1 MDCYFIDA
9 SGKISAAKGAAS
21 LNLSKPQIDQLIN
34 ELGSALVEISVG
46 PDEDIEKIRQ
56 LIRNSAEWY
65 QSRIPA
71 LVDGPWLI
79 DASASGAAGITV
91 CLGGSCAEEIAGSA
105 RSSLLTNT
113 AELFR
118 DHGIRLAG
126 TKENEAAAVIG
137 QETG

>member
-1 MDCYFIDA
+1 MKAVLKTYKKILVIAGTILIFLINIDA

-79 DASASGAAGITV
+79 DASRFRCRRHYRMSGRILRGRNSRLCAPQSADEY
-91 CLGGSCAEEIAGSA
+91 GGA
-105 RSSLLTNT
+105 
-113 AELFR
+113 FP
-118 DHGIRLAG
+118 
-126 TKENEAAAVIG
+126 
-137 QETG
+137 